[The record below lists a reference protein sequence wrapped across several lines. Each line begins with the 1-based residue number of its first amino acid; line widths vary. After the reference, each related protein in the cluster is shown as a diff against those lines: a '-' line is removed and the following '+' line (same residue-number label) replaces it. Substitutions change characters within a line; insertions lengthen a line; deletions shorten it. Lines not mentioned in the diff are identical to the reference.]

1 LAKNVIL
8 CFILS
13 LCAFASAKAQSVLL
27 VQQTNGK
34 PLANAMVYVKC
45 IEGPCKSKT
54 DMLYTAVDGL
64 IAMPDKGIYE
74 ATIKKIGFELKK
86 IKLESNAQTII
97 VLKEIPN
104 DLEEFVVTGEYE
116 KTSTSNSV
124 QKVRV
129 LDQKRIQ
136 AQGAV
141 NLKDLLSNE
150 LNVRISQDNI
160 LGAGLSLQGISGQNI
175 KILIDGVPVVGRVN
189 GNIDLTQL
197 NLNNIERVE
206 IIEGPMSVVYGTDA
220 LGGVINLI
228 SKKPAK
234 ASVSGNLQ
242 SYVESVGQYNLNTSV
257 SLKQNAHAFKLGLGR
272 NYFNGFTSD
281 FYYDNN
287 IKPAITDNAYAS
299 YYDRKQQW
307 LPKEQRF
314 ADVNYTYTLKNGD
327 ISYQGSYFNEMVSN
341 KGLPTITSYD
351 AYAFDDYYETQRLN
365 NYVFLN
371 LKFKSKANL
380 NLIQAISLFDRKKN
394 VYRKNLVDMSE
405 TLIPIEDDQSHIRF
419 ANVNFRGTYS
429 TKQHTKLNYQLGYDV
444 VYEKGSGD
452 RMAGNPELIDAA
464 TFLSMEYKPIN
475 RLKIMP
481 AARIAYNSRFS
492 VPVVPSINVKYDVNA
507 LWSIRASYGNGFR
520 APSLKELNLFFF
532 DFNHSI
538 QGNQNLKAENSHNFN
553 MVVNARK
560 IFTKHIITFEPS
572 IFFNHIYDM
581 ISLAIVDGNSTPPL
595 YSYVNIETY
604 KTFGLNLQG
613 EWKYNAFSL
622 TGGYTYAGRYNIAYT
637 QNQNIDQFSYA
648 PEYRINIGY
657 TIPKILVNTNIFYK
671 YNGALP
677 GYILG
682 ANKEVL
688 QTLIDPYQL
697 MDATFSKALF
707 KNKLQIATGIKN
719 IFNIT
724 NITNTGAGGAIHGSG
739 SSMPV
744 SWGRSFF
751 IQMTLN
757 LQSI

>member
-1 LAKNVIL
+1 MSRFSFFSIIL
-8 CFILS
+8 T
-13 LCAFASAKAQSVLL
+13 LCAFTSVKAQSVLL
-27 VQQTNGK
+27 VQHVNGN
-34 PLANAMVYVKC
+34 PLTNAMVYVKC
-45 IEGPCKSKT
+45 IEGPCKFKT
-54 DMLYTAVDGL
+54 DMLYTNAAGKVT
-64 IAMPDKGIYE
+64 MPDAGIYE

-86 IKLESNAQTII
+86 VLLEPNGVTKIA
-97 VLKEIPN
+97 LKEIPN

-116 KTSTSNSV
+116 KTSTTNSV
-124 QKVRV
+124 QKVRI

-141 NLKDLLSNE
+141 NLKDLLANE
-150 LNVRISQDNI
+150 LNVRINQDNI

-175 KILIDGVPVVGRVN
+175 KILMDGVPVVGRVN

-228 SKKPAK
+228 SKKPSK
-234 ASVSGNLQ
+234 ANFGANLQ
-242 SYVESVGQYNLNTSV
+242 TYVESVGQFNVNASA
-257 SLKQNAHAFKLGLGR
+257 SIKKNAHAFKVGIGR
-272 NYFNGFTSD
+272 NYFDGFTSEE
-281 FYYDNN
+281 YYNTV
-287 IKPAITDNAYAS
+287 IKPAITNEAYAS
-299 YYDRKQQW
+299 YYERKQQW

-314 ADVNYTYTLKNGD
+314 ADLNYTYSLKNGD
-327 ISYQGSYFNEMVSN
+327 ISYQGSLFNEMVSN

-365 NYVFLN
+365 NYVFIN
-371 LKFKSKANL
+371 LRFKSKANL
-380 NLIQAISLFDRKKN
+380 NLTQALSLFDRQKS
-394 VYRKNLVDMSE
+394 VYRKNLVNMSE
-405 TLIPIEDDQSHIRF
+405 TLIPVEDDQSSIQF

-429 TKQHTKLNYQLGYDV
+429 TTQHAKLNYQLGYDI

-452 RMAGNPELIDAA
+452 RMEGNPEIIDAA

-481 AARIAYNSRFS
+481 AARIAYNSRFD
-492 VPVVPSINVKYDVNA
+492 VPIVPSLNVKYDLNA
-507 LWSIRASYGNGFR
+507 AWSVRASYGNGFR
-520 APSLKELNLFFF
+520 APSIKELNLFFF

-553 MVVNARK
+553 MVANARK
-560 IFTKHIITFEPS
+560 VMTKHIITFEPS
-572 IFFNHIYDM
+572 VFFNHIYNM
-581 ISLAIVDGNSTPPL
+581 ISLAIVDANTNPPL

-604 KTFGLNLQG
+604 KTYGLNLQA
-613 EWKYNAFSL
+613 EWKYNALSV

-637 QNQNIDQFSYA
+637 QNPSINQFSYT
-648 PEYRINIGY
+648 PEYRLNVGY
-657 TIPKILVNTNIFYK
+657 KIPKILLNANLFYK

-677 GYILG
+677 GYMLSG
-682 ANKEVL
+682 NNEVI

-697 MDATFSKALF
+697 MDATVSKSFL
-707 KNKLQIATGIKN
+707 KNKLQLYGGVKN

-724 NITNTGAGGAIHGSG
+724 NINNTGNAGSVHSAGG
-739 SSMPV
+739 SMPV

-751 IQMTLN
+751 IQMTIN